1 MVADM
6 SRLWLKVPLGFV
18 EDSDDRILMK
28 LSTLVVLNDYHTQ
41 RSCQLTVQLVQTCKR
56 VETTSLVSG
65 ELSVVEDL
73 DWSAHSF
80 GAPTA

>member
-1 MVADM
+1 M
-6 SRLWLKVPLGFV
+6 
-18 EDSDDRILMK
+18 MK

-56 VETTSLVSG
+56 VETSLVSG
-65 ELSVVEDL
+65 ELNVVEDL

-80 GAPTA
+80 GAPAVCFYKCKL

>member
-6 SRLWLKVPLGFV
+6 SRFWLTVPLGFFK
-18 EDSDDRILMK
+18 DSDDGILMK

-56 VETTSLVSG
+56 VETSRVSS
-65 ELSVVEDL
+65 ELNVVEDL
-73 DWSAHSF
+73 DWSAYSF
-80 GAPTA
+80 GAPAV

>member
-6 SRLWLKVPLGFV
+6 SRSWLTVPLGFFK
-18 EDSDDRILMK
+18 DSDDGILMK

-56 VETTSLVSG
+56 VETSLVSG
-65 ELSVVEDL
+65 ELNVVEDL

-80 GAPTA
+80 GAPAV

>member
-1 MVADM
+1 MVADI
-6 SRLWLKVPLGFV
+6 SQFWLKVPLGFV

-41 RSCQLTVQLVQTCKR
+41 RSCQLTAQLVQTCKR
-56 VETTSLVSG
+56 VETSLVSG

-80 GAPTA
+80 GAPDA